1 MAKKHKFDYF
11 DAFCEQARIARKESQ
26 ALLEMLENFN
36 ADPEWLRSQMQRIH
50 QIENEGDVVVHQ
62 VLDSLAVE
70 FLPPIDREDIS
81 ELANLLD
88 NVTDG
93 IEEIVQH
100 IYMYDF
106 KELHPGCVPTARVID
121 AAVAALC
128 DAAKAFADF
137 KKHKKAEKIEKLL
150 VAVHDRESEGDTL
163 YIENKRDLFVNH
175 ANDSAAYLMSWNG
188 MFSHM
193 EDVCDTCEDVA
204 CVMQNVMLKNA

>member
-11 DAFCEQARIARKESQ
+11 DAFYEQARIARKESQ
-26 ALLEMLENFN
+26 AMLEMLENFN
-36 ADPEWLRSQMQRIH
+36 ADPEWLRARMQQIH
-50 QIENEGDVVVHQ
+50 QIENEGDVLVHH

-88 NVTDG
+88 NVTDE
-93 IEEIVQH
+93 IEEVVQH

-106 KELHPGCVPTARVID
+106 KELHPGCIPTARVID
-121 AAVAALC
+121 AAVEALC
-128 DAAKAFADF
+128 EATKAFADF
-137 KKHKKAEKIEKLL
+137 KKHKKAEKAERLL
-150 VAVHDRESEGDTL
+150 VAVHDRESEGDAL

-175 ANDSAAYLMSWNG
+175 ASDSAAYLMSWNG

-193 EDVCDTCEDVA
+193 EAVCDSCEDVA
-204 CVMQNVMLKNA
+204 CVMQNVILKNA

>member
-26 ALLEMLENFN
+26 ALLDMLENFN
-36 ADPEWLRSQMQRIH
+36 ADPEWLRAQMQQIH

-62 VLDSLAVE
+62 VYDCLAVE

-88 NVTDG
+88 NVTDE
-93 IEEIVQH
+93 IEEVVQH

-106 KELHPGCVPTARVID
+106 KELHPGCVPMARIID
-121 AAVAALC
+121 ASVEALC
-128 DAAKAFADF
+128 EAAKAFADF
-137 KKHKKAEKIEKLL
+137 KKHKKAEKIERLL
-150 VAVHDRESEGDTL
+150 VAVHDRESEGDAL
-163 YIENKRDLFVNH
+163 YIENKRDLFVSH
-175 ANDSAAYLMSWNG
+175 ANDSAAYLISWNG

-204 CVMQNVMLKNA
+204 CVMQKVILKNA